1 MKVLKEALAKIKKR
15 SVQLSR
21 EEIEASYNVLLAVR
35 EELVESFYNIA
46 ERRLRELYDEYAF
59 MMLKLDKVIQLLRRI
74 LEKPTTASSQKP
86 KHEEIEEN
94 LSKLQPNLAQTL
106 RLLLQSAKMLREF
119 SNSMPSYYLRV
130 LIKNINDQID
140 KVIKFLG
147 D

>member
-94 LSKLQPNLAQTL
+94 LSKLQPNLAQAL

-130 LIKNINDQID
+130 LIKNVNDQID

>member
-21 EEIEASYNVLLAVR
+21 EEIEASYVVLLAVR

-94 LSKLQPNLAQTL
+94 LSKLQPNLAQAL